1 MARTTPIYKPCAE
14 CGKVFLAKFQFSCE
28 EHQRRCSLA
37 CYRKY
42 QSKAWG
48 DPAERFWSKVDST
61 SGDCWIFK
69 GCRDSWG
76 YAHYGVKGKRTQAH
90 RYAYELTYG
99 PIPAGKVLMHTCDNP
114 PCVRPDH
121 LRVGTNAENHRDAV
135 VKRRHAHGERNSH
148 AILTERQVL
157 ELRRRYQPPPPDKPK
172 AKTNIEELAKEF
184 GVSKA
189 TAYHAAVGNTW
200 KHL

>member
-1 MARTTPIYKPCAE
+1 MPCKCPR
-14 CGKVFLAKFQFSCE
+14 CGKQFRGKGLGSHVFRCPVTHE
-28 EHQRRCSLA
+28 EI
-37 CYRKY
+37 
-42 QSKAWG
+42 
-48 DPAERFWSKVDST
+48 FWSRVDK
-61 SGDCWIFK
+61 SGDCWIYQ
-69 GCRDSWG
+69 GYRDKWG
-76 YAHYGVKGKRTQAH
+76 YAHYAISSKRVQAH

-99 PIPAGKVLMHTCDNP
+99 SIPAGKLLMHTCDNP

-121 LRVGTNAENHRDAV
+121 LRIGTNAENHRDAV